1 MQKNLVI
8 VESPAKAKTI
18 NKILGKTFKVVASMG
33 HVRDLPKSKLGVD
46 IEDGFKPHYIT
57 IRSRSKILKELK
69 RLAAKM
75 EKIYL
80 APDPDREGEA
90 ISWHL
95 RQELN
100 GKNQA
105 IYRVMFNEIT
115 EHAVAQAIHEPREID
130 QNLVNAQQAR
140 RILDRLVG
148 YSLSPLLWKKVRK
161 GLSAGRVQS
170 VAVRL
175 IVNREREIEKFVPQE
190 YWKIEVDLATESGQ
204 KFTALVVSKNGEKL
218 ELHDAAASQ
227 AVVSELEAAAY
238 QVSRVER
245 KEQRRYPAPPFITS
259 KLQQEAANKLH
270 FTGKKTMLV
279 AQQLYEG
286 LEVGSEGPVGLI
298 TYMRTDSVR
307 VSTEAQGQARE
318 FIAGQFGPDYLP
330 EKAPVYRS
338 KRSVQ
343 DAHEAIRP
351 TYFTADKSPEQLKK
365 FLTPDQFKLYRLIWQ
380 RFLASQMSP
389 AVYDA
394 TSVDIQAGPY
404 LLRANGSI
412 QKFRGFLALYAETA
426 EEGAEATE
434 GQANGDGAAGTDKLL
449 PPLTERQPLNRLAV
463 RPEQKFTQPPARY
476 NDATLVKALEENNI
490 GRPSTYAPIISTILT
505 RNYVER
511 REGRFHPAE
520 IGIIINDLLVA
531 HFPDIL
537 DIEFTASMEDRL
549 DHIESGE
556 AEWTQVLKDFYGS
569 FRQALEL
576 AQRDMQD
583 VKAEVE
589 VALDE
594 KCEKC
599 GGQLTVKWGRHG
611 KFIACSNYPA
621 CRNTKPLNRDENGR
635 ITVQPEEEAVGTCD
649 TCGSPLRVKYSRF
662 GKFLACSRYPECK
675 FTKSINKEI
684 GMPCPKPGCTGQVIE
699 RRSRRGRMFYGC
711 SRYPECQ
718 FVSWNKPVAE
728 ACPQCGHPYLVEKH
742 GKKTGTLRVCPQ
754 EQCGYQRVVEPPRAA
769 GEAA

>member
-46 IEDGFKPHYIT
+46 VADGFKPHYIT

-69 RLAAKM
+69 RLASKM
-75 EKIYL
+75 DKIYL

-95 RQELN
+95 NQELN
-100 GKNQA
+100 GKSKV

-115 EHAVAQAIHEPREID
+115 QHAVEQAIHQPREID

-175 IVNREREIEKFVPQE
+175 IVNREREIEKFVPVE

-204 KFTALVVSKNGEKL
+204 KFTALVLSKNGEKL

-227 AVVSELEAAAY
+227 AVVAELEAASY
-238 QVSRVER
+238 QVAKVER
-245 KEQRRYPAPPFITS
+245 KEQRRFPAPPFITS

-286 LEVGSEGPVGLI
+286 LEIGSEGPVGLI

-307 VSTEAQGQARE
+307 VSSEAQGQARE
-318 FIAGQFGPDYLP
+318 YIAGQYGQEYLP
-330 EKAPVYRS
+330 DKAPQYRS
-338 KRSVQ
+338 KRAVQ

-351 TYFTADKSPEQLKK
+351 TYFSADKSPETLRKH
-365 FLTPDQFKLYRLIWQ
+365 LTADQFKLYRLIWQ
-380 RFLASQMSP
+380 RFLASQMNP
-389 AVYDA
+389 ALYDA

-404 LLRANGSI
+404 ILRATGSVL
-412 QKFRGFLALYAETA
+412 KFRGFLELYAETA
-426 EEGAEATE
+426 EEGAENAE
-434 GQANGDGAAGTDKLL
+434 SQAGGESTDKQL
-449 PPLTERQPLNRLAV
+449 PVLTDGQPLNRLGV

-490 GRPSTYAPIISTILT
+490 GRPSTYAPIISTILA

-511 REGRFHPAE
+511 REGRFHPEE

-537 DIEFTASMEDRL
+537 NIEFTASMEDKL
-549 DHIESGE
+549 DLIESGE

-569 FRQALEL
+569 FHQDLER

-583 VKAEVE
+583 VKSEVE

-594 KCEKC
+594 VCEKC
-599 GGQLTVKWGRHG
+599 GGRLTVKWGRHG

-621 CRNTKPLNRDENGR
+621 CRNTKPLNRDADGR
-635 ITVQPEEEAVGTCD
+635 ITVQPEEEVSGTCE

-684 GMPCPKPGCTGQVIE
+684 GMACPKPGCTGQVIE

-718 FVSWNKPVAE
+718 FVSWNRPVAQ

-742 GKKTGTLRVCPQ
+742 GKKTGTLWICPQ
-754 EQCGYQRVVEPPRAA
+754 ENCGYQQVVAPPRAE
-769 GEAA
+769 GEVA